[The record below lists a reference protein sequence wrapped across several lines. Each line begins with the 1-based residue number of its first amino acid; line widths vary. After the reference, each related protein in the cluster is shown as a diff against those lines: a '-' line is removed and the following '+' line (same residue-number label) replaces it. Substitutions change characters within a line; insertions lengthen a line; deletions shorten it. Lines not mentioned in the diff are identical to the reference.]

1 LTEAND
7 HRVARRRNTR
17 ILAVSFAV
25 LLIAS
30 GVALGAGS
38 EASELTGIRTTSPCA
53 EPNGNCTGDSGLPS
67 RQVTASAA
75 TVRSAVY
82 PESAIVSNGTVQ
94 LGINPTGNLNVFGG
108 TPSSGTGTTAVGLR
122 YVPTNADA
130 TSPGC
135 LCEGWGVADA
145 ESPEAPADP
154 SAGTTGYAN
163 VSSDSGS
170 HHLRVVEFEND
181 EETAKSV
188 VDVLGGEDG
197 ETPIMRVTHEYEPFT
212 GSPNL
217 YRAVVTVENLTGTT
231 IGELRY
237 RRVMDWDV
245 EPTAF
250 SEFVT
255 IDGDSSSEFLRFS
268 SDNGFASANPLAG
281 PSSID
286 AEGFFSDNGPD
297 DHGAL
302 FDFGFGQLPP
312 LESRTF
318 SIFYGGAGTEAEA
331 VAAVSAAQAEIWS
344 FGQPSTTDG
353 PTLGTP
359 NTFIFGFSG
368 IGGAG
373 AGSDA
378 RPPVS
383 LATAAPNRRP
393 VGERDFEAT
402 ARLDNT
408 SGADIA
414 GGSVRIDPGPDLT
427 VLSGANPAALG
438 TLPAGSAGHGPS
450 SSWTLRAPKPA
461 CGVDSTYEYDIYGD
475 FAGSASA
482 GGERHVHRTVTVPRT
497 CGKIQGTTTWTAIE
511 GPEVVSSGPEEGAQI
526 SACPSSGGSCQL
538 VSSAADGSYA
548 ISNLLPGDYTLE
560 ARPNPAGP
568 HADLP
573 PQTKILHIP
582 AGGTVSQNFEFST
595 LLKPPADG
603 SSSATTPSVGGTTE
617 DGFPLLYWGDPIHL
631 LTETAACE
639 HPTVTYAI
647 TQGDPLLVVLASG
660 PMTEGPAGTF
670 TALAPAVF
678 PHHGYARVS
687 FVVDCPGPE
696 PDPQPVEFDVYIDP
710 SGFVRTV
717 DGSPLPGATVTLLRS
732 SSSGGPFAAVPGGSK
747 VMSPSNRT
755 NPDLTDGAGHFGWDV
770 SAGFYRVRAEKAGC
784 HAPGDPGRAEVETG
798 TYAVPPPVTDI
809 ELRLDCASIPDT
821 PQKGASASAPG
832 RRSAPGLARARALV
846 PVRAGKAMVR
856 MSCRAETACAGVAK
870 LSASIEAG
878 SRRAGKR
885 GDRGGASPIGKA
897 RFSIPPGKDRV
908 VPIPLN
914 RTGKGLL
921 RKAGKRGVRA
931 KLSGAGLKGRTVTL
945 KPAAKRRGKRR

>member
-7 HRVARRRNTR
+7 QRVARRRSTR
-17 ILAVSFAV
+17 ILSVSFAA

-30 GVALGAGS
+30 GVATGAGS
-38 EASELTGIRTTSPCA
+38 GASQPA
-53 EPNGNCTGDSGLPS
+53 ENPSQQPLGGNQRPS
-67 RQVTASAA
+67 SEGGGAPSQPRVASAP

-94 LGINPTGNLNVFGG
+94 LGINPTGNLNVPGG
-108 TPSSGTGTTAVGLR
+108 TPSSGTGTTDVGLR

-135 LCEGWGVADA
+135 LCEGWGVADE

-154 SAGTTGYAN
+154 NAGTTGYAN
-163 VSSDSGS
+163 VSSDGGPN
-170 HHLRVVEFEND
+170 HLRVVEFEND

-197 ETPIMRVTHEYEPFT
+197 ETPIIRVTHEYEPFA

-231 IGELRY
+231 IGDLRY

-255 IDGDSSSEFLRFS
+255 IDGDSSSEFLKFS

-281 PSSID
+281 PSTIE
-286 AEGFFSDNGPD
+286 AEGFFTDSGPA

-318 SIFYGGAGTEAEA
+318 SIFYGAAGTETDAI
-331 VAAVSAAQAEIWS
+331 AAVSAAQAEIWS
-344 FGQPSTTDG
+344 LGQPNTSDG

-378 RPPVS
+378 RPPVT
-383 LATAAPNRRP
+383 LATAAPNRLP
-393 VGERDFEAT
+393 VGGRDFEAV

-408 SGADIA
+408 GETDIA
-414 GGSVRIDPGPDLT
+414 DGSVRIDPGPGLT

-450 SSWTLRAPKPA
+450 SSWTLRAPMPA
-461 CGVDSTYEYDIYGD
+461 CGADSTYEYDIYGD

-482 GGERHVHRTVTVPRT
+482 GGERHVHRTVTLPRT
-497 CGKIQGTTTWTAIE
+497 CGKVQGTATWTAIE
-511 GPEVVSSGPEEGAQI
+511 GPEVVNSGPEAEAQI
-526 SACPSSGGSCQL
+526 SACPVPAGGCRL
-538 VSSAADGSYA
+538 VSSAGDGSYS
-548 ISNLLPGDYTLE
+548 ISELPPGDYVLE

-573 PQTKILHIP
+573 PQTKLLHIP
-582 AGGTVSQNFEFST
+582 AGGTVNQNFEFST
-595 LLKPPADG
+595 LLKPPSDG
-603 SSSATTPSVGGTTE
+603 SSTATTPGVGGTTE
-617 DGFPLLYWGDPIHL
+617 DGLPLLYWGDPINL
-631 LTETAACE
+631 KTEVTACE
-639 HPTVTYAI
+639 HPTVTYTI
-647 TQGDPLLVVLASG
+647 TQGDPLLVVLSSG

-670 TALAPAVF
+670 TAVAPPVY

-687 FVVDCPGPE
+687 FTADCPGPE
-696 PDPQPVEFDVYIDP
+696 PDPSPVEFDVYIDP
-710 SGFVRTV
+710 SGLVRSV
-717 DGSPLPGATVTLLRS
+717 DGSPLAGATVTLLRS
-732 SSSGGPFAAVPGGSK
+732 SSSGGPFSAVPSGSK
-747 VMSPSNRT
+747 VMSPANRA
-755 NPDLTDGAGHFGWDV
+755 NPDVTDAAGHFGWDV

-784 HAPGDPGRAEVETG
+784 HAPGDPGRAEVETA
-798 TYAVPPPVTDI
+798 TYEVPPPVTDI
-809 ELRLDCASIPDT
+809 DLRLDCASVT
-821 PQKGASASAPG
+821 SSSSGGGSAPG
-832 RRSAPGLARARALV
+832 SARHRAGIARARALA
-846 PVRAGKAMVR
+846 PVRAGRALLQ
-856 MSCRAETACAGVAK
+856 MSCRAEAACTGVAK
-870 LSASIEAG
+870 LTASIAAG
-878 SRRAGKR
+878 G
-885 GDRGGASPIGKA
+885 SPIGKA

-908 VPIPLN
+908 VPVPLN
-914 RTGKGLL
+914 GKGKRLL
-921 RKAGKRGVRA
+921 RKAGKRGAKA
-931 KLSGAGLKGRTVTL
+931 KLTGAGVKGRTVTL
-945 KPAAKRRGKRR
+945 KPVARKRRGGSG